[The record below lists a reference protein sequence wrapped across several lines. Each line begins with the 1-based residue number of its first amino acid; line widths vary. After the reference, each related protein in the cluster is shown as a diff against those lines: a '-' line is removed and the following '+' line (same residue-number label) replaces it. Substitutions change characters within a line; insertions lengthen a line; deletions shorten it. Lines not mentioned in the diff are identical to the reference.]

1 MKKPMILLVLLVA
14 SALPAVAQTNRQFG
28 FLVGASKRSLDSSA
42 TPDGSNAY
50 LDDEFNLSNKS
61 VELFFAMNLDDATV
75 FKIKAGRLDSPV
87 RFTTRETLDASG
99 NVTET
104 FARDVDGEVQHIDA
118 LIEYRYSEAYGS
130 TGIFGGVG
138 LYRQSGEGRKTEADY
153 GWQVGVNAD
162 FPLSRKYGVVL
173 EGAYHSTKAD
183 YRPKYMTLS
192 AGMRFSF

>member
-14 SALPAVAQTNRQFG
+14 GALPAIAQSNRQFG

-42 TPDGSNAY
+42 TPESSTAY
-50 LDDEFNLSNKS
+50 LDDEFNLSNNS
-61 VELFFAMNLDDATV
+61 VEFFFAMDLDDSTR
-75 FKIKAGRLDSPV
+75 FRIKAGRLESPV
-87 RFTTRETLDASG
+87 RFTTKETLDANG
-99 NVTET
+99 NVTES
-104 FARDVDGEVQHIDA
+104 FARDVEGEVQHIDA

-138 LYRQSGEGRKTEADY
+138 LYRQSGEGFETEANY

-162 FPLSRKYGVVL
+162 FPLSRRYGVVL